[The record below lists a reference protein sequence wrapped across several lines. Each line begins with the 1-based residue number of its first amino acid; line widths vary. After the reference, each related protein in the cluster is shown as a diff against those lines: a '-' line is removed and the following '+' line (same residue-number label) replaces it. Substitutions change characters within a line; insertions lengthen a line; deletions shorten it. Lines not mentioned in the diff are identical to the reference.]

1 MKLLHA
7 MICAGFAC
15 ISISQANAQ
24 GPTRTGNLKKIQDTG
39 VITIGYRE
47 SSVPF
52 SYLDGDSKPIGY
64 TMDLCAHVVEGIR
77 KELNLPE
84 LKVVKQPVTA
94 SNRIPLIVNGTV
106 DLECGSTTNTADRQ
120 QQVAFSVTTFVATVK
135 LMAKKKSD
143 ISSMSQLAG
152 KNVAL
157 VSGTTAVPLVRAYE
171 QEKGISFREVAAKE
185 YAEGFLLLQSDRV
198 AAIAGDDVLLAG
210 LVAKSKNTTDYTFL
224 SPTLQSQ
231 PYAIM
236 LRKGDMELKSVVDK
250 SLTALMRSGEIE
262 RMYHKW
268 FFSPIPPSGMNM
280 AFPMSS
286 ETKKALANPND
297 KAE

>member
-1 MKLLHA
+1 MKPLHA
-7 MICAGFAC
+7 LIFAGVAC
-15 ISISQANAQ
+15 VAISEAAAQATA
-24 GPTRTGNLKKIQDTG
+24 RTGNLKKIQDTG
-39 VITIGYRE
+39 VITLGYRE

-52 SYLDGDSKPIGY
+52 SYLDGEGKPVGY
-64 TMDLCAHVVEGIR
+64 TMDLCAHIVDSIR

-84 LKVVKQPVTA
+84 LKVVRQPVTA
-94 SNRIPLIVNGTV
+94 SNRIPLIVNSTV
-106 DLECGSTTNTADRQ
+106 DLECGSTTNTAERQ

-135 LMAKKKSD
+135 MMAKKKSGMD
-143 ISSMSQLAG
+143 SISQLAG

-157 VSGTTAVPLVRAYE
+157 VSGSTAIPLIRAYE
-171 QEKGISFREVAAKE
+171 QEKGVSFREVAAKE

-210 LVAKSKNTTDYTFL
+210 LAAKAKNTTDYTFL

-236 LRKGDMELKSVVDK
+236 LHKGDTELKAIVDRT
-250 SLTALMRSGEIE
+250 LIGLMRSGEIE
-262 RMYHKW
+262 RLYHKW

-280 AFPMSS
+280 AFPMSA
-286 ETKKALANPND
+286 ETRKALANPND